1 MSVIAAKKAQRR
13 TGNED
18 IFYYIAL
25 TISAIIIIE
34 LLCYKFLNWVV
45 ATPFLGSLFY
55 FIILASMFFAM
66 PSSFQENPDNKK
78 VILKNWLLTMIVVSL
93 LFAVI
98 FATYN
103 W

>member
-34 LLCYKFLNWVV
+34 TFML
-45 ATPFLGSLFY
+45 
-55 FIILASMFFAM
+55 
-66 PSSFQENPDNKK
+66 
-78 VILKNWLLTMIVVSL
+78 
-93 LFAVI
+93 
-98 FATYN
+98 
-103 W
+103 